1 MEAFMRHVLLC
12 FALLAAT
19 PALAQPA
26 PPPPP
31 HGPHGAH
38 AGLFSISGQGTATAA
53 PDMAVVTSGVVT
65 EATTAREALDANTA
79 AMDKLLASLK
89 ASGLEERDIATSGFS
104 IQPRYLYA
112 QKPDGTQEA
121 PRITGYEVRNTVT
134 VKVRDLGKLG
144 GILDRVVTEGSNQI
158 DGLAFDIADKKRLL
172 DEARRGAVED
182 AKSKAE
188 VFATAAG
195 VKLGRVRELT
205 DNVNAPPVPPRP
217 MMMRAEMAKSA
228 DVPVARGEQ
237 EIEVGVNVVWE
248 IAP

>member
-1 MEAFMRHVLLC
+1 MRHMLLC

-26 PPPPP
+26 PPPPSHTP
-31 HGPHGAH
+31 HAPYGAQ
-38 AGLFSISGQGTATAA
+38 GMFSISGQGIATAA

-89 ASGLEERDIATSGFS
+89 SSGLEERDIATSGFS
-104 IQPRYLYA
+104 VQPRYVYG

-134 VKVRDLGKLG
+134 VKVRDLGQLG

-158 DGLAFDIADKKRLL
+158 DGLAFDIADKKTVL
-172 DEARRGAVED
+172 DEARRKAFED
-182 AKSKAE
+182 AKAKAE
-188 VFATAAG
+188 LFASAAG

-205 DNVNAPPVPPRP
+205 NNVPAPPMLPRP
-217 MMMRAEMAKSA
+217 QMMRAETAKSA

-237 EIEVGVNVVWE
+237 EIEASVNVIWE